1 MERRSRQLE
10 ELNKELME
18 TEIEE
23 RKSREKEELLSSI

>member
-23 RKSREKEELLSSI
+23 RKSREKEELICSI